1 MLRLQVG
8 VASGWFDGAVHLAA
22 NMSLLAVLGYGGSL
36 VVASSL
42 TAGELTSFL
51 VYSLYVG
58 INISQVCKHL
68 NCESFAVGNGGL
80 SLKCLML
87 RTRASIVA
95 LPSVVVLQVFGSP
108 AVLQSHHMHI
118 HFLA

>member
-1 MLRLQVG
+1 MQVG

-22 NMSLLAVLGYGGSL
+22 NMSWLAVLGYGGSL
-36 VVASSL
+36 VVASTL

-68 NCESFAVGNGGL
+68 NCESFAVGDAWL
-80 SLKCLML
+80 CSKCQIL
-87 RTRASIVA
+87 RTRAGIMA
-95 LPSVVVLQVFGSP
+95 LPP
-108 AVLQSHHMHI
+108 ASLFKYWASMLCSKVGTGI
-118 HFLA
+118 DVFLA